1 MLRVVRANTGKL
13 RSQLIDAA
21 VAEARGEYLL
31 LLDASVQV
39 LEGQWLDEMLQHAQ
53 RAEVAVVGAKL
64 VNTSGRVVEAGR
76 VLGVSSVAGPAFA
89 GEDLQARGYLQ
100 RLQVVQD
107 WSAVGGDCLMVR
119 KAVLKAQ

>member
-76 VLGVSSVAGPAFA
+76 VLGVSSVAGPAS
-89 GEDLQARGYLQ
+89 RV
-100 RLQVVQD
+100 RTCRPVVTCNACK
-107 WSAVGGDCLMVR
+107 WFRIGAPLGVT
-119 KAVLKAQ
+119 A